1 MVSPLQPE
9 TDTFQWR
16 VAECAGGTRGASV
29 GESAG
34 KIVAL
39 LVDASSGDKACS
51 SRRRPRMGKND
62 SRV

>member
-1 MVSPLQPE
+1 M
-9 TDTFQWR
+9 R
-16 VAECAGGTRGASV
+16 GGTRGASV

-39 LVDASSGDKACS
+39 LVDASFGDKACS